1 MAIIAEPGGGG
12 GPGEGD
18 IAGNVQ
24 VESRAADN
32 QAGHTVSAA
41 GTVEGPFE
49 VLTESNGDFVIS
61 DAPADTYTITANSSG
76 FLAASCADVIHAADA
91 LTSLDSVSLLAGDI
105 DDSGN
110 IDVTDAVAIGS
121 VFGSTTPGEVAD
133 LNADGVVDVLDL
145 VLMGVNFGQT
155 SAGNPWVC
163 QLPTEL

>member
-1 MAIIAEPGGGG
+1 M
-12 GPGEGD
+12 
-18 IAGNVQ
+18 
-24 VESRAADN
+24 
-32 QAGHTVSAA
+32 
-41 GTVEGPFE
+41 
-49 VLTESNGDFVIS
+49 
-61 DAPADTYTITANSSG
+61 
-76 FLAASCADVIHAADA
+76 
-91 LTSLDSVSLLAGDI
+91 LAGDI